1 MGRPKQPEVD
11 FDNAMK
17 RFLVRAEVMTARNA
31 VLPASGLGYQSK
43 LRRPNHKL
51 VLRND
56 LCPYNY
62 PNIINIFR
70 PHYRSDT
77 RWLASP

>member
-1 MGRPKQPEVD
+1 MGRSKQPEVD
-11 FDNAMK
+11 SDNAIK
-17 RFLVRAEVMTARNA
+17 RFLVRAGGVTARNA
-31 VLPASGLGYQSK
+31 ALPASRLGYQSK

-70 PHYRSDT
+70 PQ
-77 RWLASP
+77 

>member
-17 RFLVRAEVMTARNA
+17 RFLVRAEVVTARNT
-31 VLPASGLGYQSK
+31 VLSASGSGYQSK

-51 VLRND
+51 VLRNG